1 MKREHVLIE
10 NPLNESSLAFPILE
24 CFHIIGFIC
33 GVGTIALVNF
43 RLLGVGLT
51 RKSAA
56 QLWRETMPWT
66 LAGLS
71 LAIFSGLLLFSI
83 DSDAYYIN
91 RAFLLKMVY
100 LVLAIVFYYTA
111 VYKAVSWA
119 SAVKR
124 RAERRM
130 VACVSLGLW
139 ALVLFSGIFIGFVD
153 STQAYAYPV
162 LLSLH
167 MAALAFFGGMIV
179 VTDLRLLGLGMR
191 SYSVSEIVN
200 GLRVPKRFGFALAAA
215 CGVLLLGYGT
225 ERYSWNRWFGI
236 KIALLV
242 LAAISY
248 LIFRRG
254 VYNNA
259 AELDRA
265 TRIPG
270 RAKLAAGLSLL
281 LWTGVACAGRG
292 PATIK
297 DIMHSMVDPNGD
309 YVFKSV
315 QEIADEH
322 GIREKAPR
330 TDADWADVRQH
341 LLVLRDAPS
350 ILTAEG
356 RLAARPSD
364 RSRNPQVENEPE
376 EVQKLLNADR
386 PSFIRRARRLHDA
399 ASLAIEAVDA
409 KDKDALLHAIDGI
422 DKACENCHLHYWY
435 PNDKRSQEAA
445 KEDGITE

>member
-1 MKREHVLIE
+1 MLIE
-10 NPLNESSLAFPILE
+10 NPLNESSWAFPVLE
-24 CFHIIGFIC
+24 CLHIVGFVW

-56 QLWRETMPWT
+56 QLWRDTMPWT

-83 DSDAYYIN
+83 DPDAYYRN
-91 RAFLLKMVY
+91 RAFLPKMVY
-100 LVLAIVFYYTA
+100 LVLAIVFHYTA
-111 VYKAVSWA
+111 VYRAVSWA
-119 SAVKR
+119 SAGK
-124 RAERRM
+124 RRM
-130 VACVSLGLW
+130 VACISLGLW
-139 ALVLFSGIFIGFVD
+139 ALVLFGGIFIGFID

-162 LLSLH
+162 ILSLH
-167 MAALAFFGGMIV
+167 MVALAFFGGMIV
-179 VTDLRLLGLGMR
+179 ITDLRLLGLGMR

-215 CGVLLLGYGT
+215 CGVLLFGSGAAQ
-225 ERYSWNRWFGI
+225 YSYNRWFWI
-236 KIALLV
+236 KIALLALIAV
-242 LAAISY
+242 SY
-248 LIFRRG
+248 SIFRRG
-254 VYNNA
+254 VYNGA

-265 TRIPG
+265 PQIPG

-297 DIMHSMVDPNGD
+297 DIMHSMIDPNGD

-315 QEIADEH
+315 QEIADDH
-322 GIREKAPR
+322 GIREKAPK
-330 TDADWADVRQH
+330 TDADWEDLRQH

-350 ILTAEG
+350 ILTTEG
-356 RLAARPSD
+356 RLAARPRD
-364 RSRNPQVENEPE
+364 RSRNPQVENEPA

-399 ASLAIEAVDA
+399 AALAIQAVDA
-409 KDKDALLHAIDGI
+409 KDKDALFHAIDGI

-435 PNDKRSQEAA
+435 PNDKRAQEAA

>member
-1 MKREHVLIE
+1 MLIE

-24 CFHIIGFIC
+24 CFHIIGFVC

-56 QLWRETMPWT
+56 QLWSETMPWT

-71 LAIFSGLLLFSI
+71 LAIFSGLLLFTI
-83 DSDAYYIN
+83 DPDAYYLN
-91 RAFLLKMVY
+91 RAFRLKMIY
-100 LVLAIVFYYTA
+100 LVIAIVFYYTA
-111 VYKAVSWA
+111 VYRAVSW
-119 SAVKR
+119 V
-124 RAERRM
+124 AEGKKRM
-130 VACVSLGLW
+130 VACLSLGLW
-139 ALVLFSGIFIGFVD
+139 ALVLFGGIFIGFID

-162 LLSLH
+162 ILSLH
-167 MAALAFFGGMIV
+167 MVALAFLGGMIV

-191 SYSVSEIVN
+191 GYSVSEIVN

-215 CGVLLLGYGT
+215 CGVLLLGFGAA
-225 ERYSWNRWFGI
+225 RYSLNRWFWI
-236 KIALLV
+236 KITLLALV
-242 LAAISY
+242 GISY

-259 AELDRA
+259 TE
-265 TRIPG
+265 TPG

-315 QEIADEH
+315 EEIADEH
-322 GIREKAPR
+322 GIREKAPK
-330 TDADWADVRQH
+330 TDADWEDVRQH
-341 LLVLRDAPS
+341 LIVLRDAPG
-350 ILTAEG
+350 ILTANG
-356 RLAARPSD
+356 RLAARPRD

-399 ASLAIEAVDA
+399 AALAIKAVDA

-435 PNDKRSQEAA
+435 PNDKRAQEAA

>member
-1 MKREHVLIE
+1 MPIE

-24 CFHIIGFIC
+24 YFHIIGFVC
-33 GVGTIALVNF
+33 GAGTIALVNF

-56 QLWRETMPWT
+56 QLWSETLPWT

-71 LAIFSGLLLFSI
+71 LAIFSGLLLFSV
-83 DSDAYYIN
+83 DPDAYYLN
-91 RAFLLKMVY
+91 RAFRLKMVY

-119 SAVKR
+119 SPVKT
-124 RAERRM
+124 RM
-130 VACVSLGLW
+130 AACVSLGLW
-139 ALVLFSGIFIGFVD
+139 ALVLFSGIFIGFID
-153 STQAYAYPV
+153 STQTYAYPV
-162 LLSLH
+162 VLSLH
-167 MAALAFFGGMIV
+167 MVALAFFGGMIV
-179 VTDLRLLGLGMR
+179 VTDLRLLGVGMR
-191 SYSVSEIVN
+191 SYSVSELVN
-200 GLRVPKRFGFALAAA
+200 GLRVPKRIGFAIAAA
-215 CGVLLLGYGT
+215 CGVLLLGWGSMQ
-225 ERYSWNRWFGI
+225 YSWNGWFRI
-236 KIALLV
+236 KITLLALVAL
-242 LAAISY
+242 SY
-248 LIFRRG
+248 LIFRRS

-259 AELDRA
+259 AALDRA
-265 TRIPG
+265 PKIPG

-281 LWTGVACAGRG
+281 LWTGAICAGRG

-322 GIREKAPR
+322 GIRERAPR
-330 TDADWADVRQH
+330 TDADWEDVRQH

-350 ILTAEG
+350 VLTAKG

-364 RSRNPQVENEPE
+364 RSRNPQVENEPA
-376 EVQKLLNADR
+376 EVQDLLNADR

-399 ASLAIEAVDA
+399 AALAIQAVDA
-409 KDKDALLHAIDGI
+409 KDKDALFRAIDGI

-435 PNDKRSQEAA
+435 PNDKRAQEAA